1 MKKNNYVQQLW
12 ADNPVFIVW
21 KKIPLSMKL
30 LFVFCFCFVGL
41 LCANDS
47 YAQRTMI
54 SVKAQ
59 NLTVK
64 EVLSQIEAQSDF
76 SFFYNDHHIDVDRRV
91 SVVTEQSNIF
101 TLLNEVFKNTNVK
114 YAVRNKKIILST
126 QIVEA
131 PAAKQTVQIKG
142 KVTDMFGD
150 PVIGATVM
158 EDGTQNGTITDLDG
172 NFILNTASANVTITV
187 SYVGYMSQTVKA
199 QPGKSL
205 SVILKEDTK
214 TLDEIVVVG
223 FGTQKKVNLTGSVST
238 VNAEDLLSRPV
249 SNVSQALQ
257 GLVPGMNFSYASDGN
272 GGEIGADMKV
282 NIRGAGTIGDG
293 SNASP
298 LILIDGMEGNMNML
312 NPNDI
317 ESISVLKDAAASSIY
332 GSRAPFGVVLIT
344 TKKGKAGKVN
354 INYNN
359 SFRWSEAIN
368 LPDVADAYTYAMY
381 FNKMQLNDGKT
392 AVQFDDTRLQ
402 AIKDYASGTI
412 TTTTQPNRNTP
423 TIWDWIGNTNT
434 DWYDVVFGGT
444 AFSQEH
450 SLSVSGGTEKIQYYF
465 SGNYMGQEGM
475 MAIRRDKLQRYSVS
489 SKINAQLYPWLN
501 MNYSM
506 KYMRKDYSKPT
517 AMTDNTLYQNI
528 AKRWPMEPTVD
539 PNGYPMGNTIIR
551 PILYGGDNNSQTDWL
566 YQQFQVVI
574 EPIKDWKI
582 FGEINYKVIDAFT
595 HTDYLKVPQMNV
607 AGEPYSGDTWKTSK
621 VTEGAERTNYFNANV
636 YSEYYRSFA
645 DAHHLKAMV
654 GFQAEVNKWRQLQ
667 ASKLD
672 LISESVP
679 SINAATGES
688 TIDKSKLTHWA
699 TAGFFGRLN
708 YDYKERYLLEVNL
721 RYDGTSRF
729 AKDKRWNLFPSFS
742 AGWIATA
749 EKFMENQ
756 KIVDYLKLRAS
767 WGRVGN
773 DKGVDSRFMYMPAVW
788 GSSGSYS
795 FGVDNPISQSAAA
808 ISRMGNPA
816 VTWETADK
824 QNYGIDLKFFNS
836 RLSATFDYFIE
847 HRTGILIS
855 PESTPSIIA
864 TALPNLN
871 IGKVDNHGYEVSLGW
886 RDKIGKDFNYYV
898 DANVSFA
905 RNKILYMDE
914 VPKQFS
920 YMNQTGGSTG
930 RQTGVYNYIRL
941 YQYSDFITGADGELI
956 LKPELPQPY
965 QKVYPGD
972 AMYADL
978 NGDHIVD
985 GNDKNVAGY
994 ATRPE
999 YVFGMNMGF
1008 DWKGFNFT
1016 MQWVGSKNVNRMY
1029 DIEYRIPYTNAGK
1042 RGLLTY
1048 FYDGCWTPENQ
1059 LGAVYPRPSEES
1071 ESWNSE
1077 PSTLWLVDASYLRL
1091 KSLSFGYTITGKKF
1105 LKKLGLSSLGLNFSG
1120 YNLLTFSPLKY
1131 LDPESDPN
1139 RFGDYPLIKVYSFGL
1154 NLNF

>member
-126 QIVEA
+126 QIADA
-131 PAAKQTVQIKG
+131 PAVKQTVQIKG

-199 QPGKSL
+199 QSGKSL

-402 AIKDYASGTI
+402 AIKDYASGVI

-434 DWYDVVFGGT
+434 DWYDVMFGGM

-450 SLSVSGGTEKIQYYF
+450 SLSASGGTEKIQYYF

-489 SKINAQLYPWLN
+489 SKINAQLYPWLS

-506 KYMRKDYSKPT
+506 KYMRKDYTKPSS
-517 AMTDNTLYQNI
+517 MD
-528 AKRWPMEPTVD
+528 D
-539 PNGYPMGNTIIR
+539 
-551 PILYGGDNNSQTDWL
+551 D
-566 YQQFQVVI
+566 
-574 EPIKDWKI
+574 
-582 FGEINYKVIDAFT
+582 
-595 HTDYLKVPQMNV
+595 
-607 AGEPYSGDTWKTSK
+607 
-621 VTEGAERTNYFNANV
+621 GAN
-636 YSEYYRSFA
+636 
-645 DAHHLKAMV
+645 
-654 GFQAEVNKWRQLQ
+654 
-667 ASKLD
+667 
-672 LISESVP
+672 
-679 SINAATGES
+679 
-688 TIDKSKLTHWA
+688 
-699 TAGFFGRLN
+699 
-708 YDYKERYLLEVNL
+708 
-721 RYDGTSRF
+721 
-729 AKDKRWNLFPSFS
+729 
-742 AGWIATA
+742 
-749 EKFMENQ
+749 
-756 KIVDYLKLRAS
+756 
-767 WGRVGN
+767 
-773 DKGVDSRFMYMPAVW
+773 
-788 GSSGSYS
+788 SGS
-795 FGVDNPISQSAAA
+795 
-808 ISRMGNPA
+808 
-816 VTWETADK
+816 
-824 QNYGIDLKFFNS
+824 
-836 RLSATFDYFIE
+836 
-847 HRTGILIS
+847 
-855 PESTPSIIA
+855 
-864 TALPNLN
+864 
-871 IGKVDNHGYEVSLGW
+871 
-886 RDKIGKDFNYYV
+886 
-898 DANVSFA
+898 
-905 RNKILYMDE
+905 
-914 VPKQFS
+914 
-920 YMNQTGGSTG
+920 
-930 RQTGVYNYIRL
+930 
-941 YQYSDFITGADGELI
+941 
-956 LKPELPQPY
+956 
-965 QKVYPGD
+965 
-972 AMYADL
+972 
-978 NGDHIVD
+978 
-985 GNDKNVAGY
+985 
-994 ATRPE
+994 
-999 YVFGMNMGF
+999 
-1008 DWKGFNFT
+1008 
-1016 MQWVGSKNVNRMY
+1016 
-1029 DIEYRIPYTNAGK
+1029 
-1042 RGLLTY
+1042 
-1048 FYDGCWTPENQ
+1048 
-1059 LGAVYPRPSEES
+1059 
-1071 ESWNSE
+1071 
-1077 PSTLWLVDASYLRL
+1077 
-1091 KSLSFGYTITGKKF
+1091 
-1105 LKKLGLSSLGLNFSG
+1105 
-1120 YNLLTFSPLKY
+1120 
-1131 LDPESDPN
+1131 
-1139 RFGDYPLIKVYSFGL
+1139 
-1154 NLNF
+1154 

>member
-1 MKKNNYVQQLW
+1 
-12 ADNPVFIVW
+12 
-21 KKIPLSMKL
+21 
-30 LFVFCFCFVGL
+30 
-41 LCANDS
+41 
-47 YAQRTMI
+47 MI

-126 QIVEA
+126 QIADA
-131 PAAKQTVQIKG
+131 PAVKQTVQIKG

-199 QPGKSL
+199 QSGKSL

-402 AIKDYASGTI
+402 AIKDYASGVI

-434 DWYDVVFGGT
+434 DWYDVMFGGM

-450 SLSVSGGTEKIQYYF
+450 SLSASGGTEKIQYYF

-489 SKINAQLYPWLN
+489 SKINAQLYPWLS

-506 KYMRKDYSKPT
+506 KYMRKDYTKPSS
-517 AMTDNTLYQNI
+517 MDDNTLYHNI

-539 PNGYPMGNTIIR
+539 PNGYPFALVR
-551 PILYGGDNNSQTDWL
+551 PTLYGGDNNSQTDWL
-566 YQQFQVVI
+566 YQQFQIVL
-574 EPIKDWKI
+574 EPIKNWVI
-582 FGEINYKVIDAFT
+582 FGEINYKVIDAFS
-595 HTDYLKVPQMNV
+595 HTDNLKLTQMNV
-607 AGEPYSGDTWKTSK
+607 AGEPYLGDNGKTSS

-636 YSEYYRSFA
+636 YSEYSRTFA
-645 DAHHLKAMV
+645 DTHHLKVMA
-654 GFQAEVNKWRQLQ
+654 GFQAELNKWRQLQ
-667 ASKLD
+667 ATKLD

-886 RDKIGKDFNYYV
+886 RDKIGKDFTYNV

-941 YQYSDFITGADGELI
+941 YQYSDFITGADGELT

-985 GNDKNVAGY
+985 GNDKSVAGY

-1059 LGAVYPRPSEES
+1059 LGATYPRPSEES

>member
-64 EVLSQIEAQSDF
+64 EILSQIEAQSDF

-91 SVVTEQSNIF
+91 SVVTERSNIF

-187 SYVGYMSQTVKA
+187 SYVGYMPQTVKA
-199 QPGKSL
+199 QSGKSL

-450 SLSVSGGTEKIQYYF
+450 SLSVSG
-465 SGNYMGQEGM
+465 QEGM

-582 FGEINYKVIDAFT
+582 FGEINYKVIDA
-595 HTDYLKVPQMNV
+595 
-607 AGEPYSGDTWKTSK
+607 
-621 VTEGAERTNYFNANV
+621 
-636 YSEYYRSFA
+636 
-645 DAHHLKAMV
+645 
-654 GFQAEVNKWRQLQ
+654 
-667 ASKLD
+667 
-672 LISESVP
+672 
-679 SINAATGES
+679 
-688 TIDKSKLTHWA
+688 
-699 TAGFFGRLN
+699 
-708 YDYKERYLLEVNL
+708 
-721 RYDGTSRF
+721 
-729 AKDKRWNLFPSFS
+729 LF
-742 AGWIATA
+742 
-749 EKFMENQ
+749 
-756 KIVDYLKLRAS
+756 R
-767 WGRVGN
+767 
-773 DKGVDSRFMYMPAVW
+773 
-788 GSSGSYS
+788 
-795 FGVDNPISQSAAA
+795 
-808 ISRMGNPA
+808 
-816 VTWETADK
+816 
-824 QNYGIDLKFFNS
+824 
-836 RLSATFDYFIE
+836 
-847 HRTGILIS
+847 
-855 PESTPSIIA
+855 
-864 TALPNLN
+864 
-871 IGKVDNHGYEVSLGW
+871 
-886 RDKIGKDFNYYV
+886 
-898 DANVSFA
+898 
-905 RNKILYMDE
+905 
-914 VPKQFS
+914 
-920 YMNQTGGSTG
+920 
-930 RQTGVYNYIRL
+930 
-941 YQYSDFITGADGELI
+941 
-956 LKPELPQPY
+956 
-965 QKVYPGD
+965 
-972 AMYADL
+972 
-978 NGDHIVD
+978 
-985 GNDKNVAGY
+985 
-994 ATRPE
+994 
-999 YVFGMNMGF
+999 
-1008 DWKGFNFT
+1008 
-1016 MQWVGSKNVNRMY
+1016 
-1029 DIEYRIPYTNAGK
+1029 
-1042 RGLLTY
+1042 
-1048 FYDGCWTPENQ
+1048 
-1059 LGAVYPRPSEES
+1059 
-1071 ESWNSE
+1071 
-1077 PSTLWLVDASYLRL
+1077 
-1091 KSLSFGYTITGKKF
+1091 
-1105 LKKLGLSSLGLNFSG
+1105 
-1120 YNLLTFSPLKY
+1120 
-1131 LDPESDPN
+1131 
-1139 RFGDYPLIKVYSFGL
+1139 
-1154 NLNF
+1154 

>member
-1 MKKNNYVQQLW
+1 MKKNNYVQQLR

-126 QIVEA
+126 QIVDA
-131 PAAKQTVQIKG
+131 PAVKQTVQIKG

-199 QPGKSL
+199 QSGKSL

-402 AIKDYASGTI
+402 AIKDYASGAI

-423 TIWDWIGNTNT
+423 TIWDWIGNTDT

-450 SLSVSGGTEKIQYYF
+450 SLSVSGGTEKIQY
-465 SGNYMGQEGM
+465 
-475 MAIRRDKLQRYSVS
+475 
-489 SKINAQLYPWLN
+489 P
-501 MNYSM
+501 
-506 KYMRKDYSKPT
+506 
-517 AMTDNTLYQNI
+517 
-528 AKRWPMEPTVD
+528 
-539 PNGYPMGNTIIR
+539 
-551 PILYGGDNNSQTDWL
+551 
-566 YQQFQVVI
+566 
-574 EPIKDWKI
+574 
-582 FGEINYKVIDAFT
+582 
-595 HTDYLKVPQMNV
+595 
-607 AGEPYSGDTWKTSK
+607 
-621 VTEGAERTNYFNANV
+621 
-636 YSEYYRSFA
+636 
-645 DAHHLKAMV
+645 
-654 GFQAEVNKWRQLQ
+654 
-667 ASKLD
+667 
-672 LISESVP
+672 
-679 SINAATGES
+679 
-688 TIDKSKLTHWA
+688 
-699 TAGFFGRLN
+699 
-708 YDYKERYLLEVNL
+708 
-721 RYDGTSRF
+721 
-729 AKDKRWNLFPSFS
+729 
-742 AGWIATA
+742 
-749 EKFMENQ
+749 
-756 KIVDYLKLRAS
+756 
-767 WGRVGN
+767 
-773 DKGVDSRFMYMPAVW
+773 
-788 GSSGSYS
+788 
-795 FGVDNPISQSAAA
+795 
-808 ISRMGNPA
+808 
-816 VTWETADK
+816 
-824 QNYGIDLKFFNS
+824 
-836 RLSATFDYFIE
+836 
-847 HRTGILIS
+847 
-855 PESTPSIIA
+855 
-864 TALPNLN
+864 
-871 IGKVDNHGYEVSLGW
+871 
-886 RDKIGKDFNYYV
+886 
-898 DANVSFA
+898 
-905 RNKILYMDE
+905 
-914 VPKQFS
+914 
-920 YMNQTGGSTG
+920 
-930 RQTGVYNYIRL
+930 
-941 YQYSDFITGADGELI
+941 
-956 LKPELPQPY
+956 
-965 QKVYPGD
+965 
-972 AMYADL
+972 
-978 NGDHIVD
+978 
-985 GNDKNVAGY
+985 
-994 ATRPE
+994 
-999 YVFGMNMGF
+999 
-1008 DWKGFNFT
+1008 
-1016 MQWVGSKNVNRMY
+1016 
-1029 DIEYRIPYTNAGK
+1029 
-1042 RGLLTY
+1042 
-1048 FYDGCWTPENQ
+1048 
-1059 LGAVYPRPSEES
+1059 
-1071 ESWNSE
+1071 
-1077 PSTLWLVDASYLRL
+1077 
-1091 KSLSFGYTITGKKF
+1091 
-1105 LKKLGLSSLGLNFSG
+1105 
-1120 YNLLTFSPLKY
+1120 
-1131 LDPESDPN
+1131 
-1139 RFGDYPLIKVYSFGL
+1139 
-1154 NLNF
+1154 